1 MDAQKRVLIP
11 VDLRKAAKL
20 ETKTEIALCMKNYN
34 VFFLTNINEISSEDI
49 IIRFVKLDSKG
60 RFSFPHKY
68 LYTANLSNETIT
80 LKGNKVYISF
90 PDSIRI

>member
-49 IIRFVKLDSKG
+49 VIKFVKLDDKG
-60 RFSFPHKY
+60 RISFPPRY
-68 LYTANLSNETIT
+68 LRTANLSEETVF
-80 LKGNKVYISF
+80 LKGNRVYISF
-90 PDSIRI
+90 NDSICI